1 MKFRKQ
7 FAFILVCAICSG
19 VLSGCNRTII
29 EHQFHTDT
37 ITNTEQIVE
46 YEKVLSPAVFPK
58 LTELLASHGKNIP
71 KKHIYGFYPSTNI
84 QDTFNSIYSSQL
96 GKPISPTSLEYFF
109 KKQMAIYDICD
120 DGFNNGLAV
129 ILERDVEICK
139 ALEEYELEYP
149 DVWEKI
155 DAIGIIVQMH
165 HVQYEGEEKTFIMTT
180 FINDSESK
188 LP

>member
-1 MKFRKQ
+1 MRVKKLLALLLSGAF
-7 FAFILVCAICSG
+7 FAGC
-19 VLSGCNRTII
+19 LSGCDRTII

-71 KKHIYGFYPSTNI
+71 KKHIYGFSLNPPTDI
-84 QDTFNSIYSSQL
+84 QDSFDRFYISHL
-96 GKPISPTSLEYFF
+96 GKPISLEDFF
-109 KKQMAIYDICD
+109 KKQVAIYDICD

-139 ALEEYELEYP
+139 ALEEYELEHP

-155 DAIGIIVQMH
+155 DAIGISVKMY
-165 HVQYEGEEKTFIMTT
+165 HVQYKGEQKTFIMTT
-180 FINDSESK
+180 FTNASESE
-188 LP
+188 L

>member
-71 KKHIYGFYPSTNI
+71 KKHINGFSSNPSTNI
-84 QDTFNSIYSSQL
+84 QDSFNSIYSSHL
-96 GKPISPTSLEYFF
+96 GEPISLKYFF
-109 KKQMAIYDICD
+109 EKQMEIYDICD

-139 ALEEYELEYP
+139 ALEEYELKYP

-155 DAIGIIVQMH
+155 DAIGISVKMY
-165 HVQYEGEEKTFIMTT
+165 HVQYEGEQKTFIMTT
-180 FINDSESK
+180 FTNDSESK

>member
-71 KKHIYGFYPSTNI
+71 KKHIYGFSSNPSINI
-84 QDTFNSIYSSQL
+84 QDSFNNLYISQL
-96 GKPISPTSLEYFF
+96 GNPIHLESFLE
-109 KKQMAIYDICD
+109 KQAAIYDICD

-139 ALEEYELEYP
+139 ALEEYELEHP

-155 DAIGIIVQMH
+155 DAIGISVKMY
-165 HVQYEGEEKTFIMTT
+165 HVQYEGKQKTFIMTT
-180 FINDSESK
+180 FTNDSESK

>member
-71 KKHIYGFYPSTNI
+71 KKYIYGFSLNPPTDI
-84 QDTFNSIYSSQL
+84 QESFDGIFSSQL
-96 GKPISPTSLEYFF
+96 GNSISLEDFF
-109 KKQMAIYDICD
+109 KKQAAIYDICD

-139 ALEEYELEYP
+139 ALEEYELEHP

-155 DAIGIIVQMH
+155 DAVAISVKMF
-165 HVQYEGEEKTFIMTT
+165 HVQYEGKQKTFIMTT
-180 FINDSESK
+180 FTNDSESV
-188 LP
+188 L

>member
-71 KKHIYGFYPSTNI
+71 KKNIYGFSLNPSTDI
-84 QDTFNSIYSSQL
+84 QDSFDRIYISRL
-96 GKPISPTSLEYFF
+96 GKPISLEDFF
-109 KKQMAIYDICD
+109 KTRVGIYDICD

-139 ALEEYELEYP
+139 ALEEYELEHP

-155 DAIGIIVQMH
+155 DAIGISVQMY
-165 HVQYEGEEKTFIMTT
+165 HVQYEGEQKTFIMTT
-180 FINDSESK
+180 FTNASESD
-188 LP
+188 L